1 MDELYGEIIYKTLH
15 FRGCNTALDRL
26 ALLEYLQKVF
36 EVDDTTHS
44 HLVAVAKARKVRR
57 LYISGI
63 HDFKHGYIL
72 KTSI

>member
-15 FRGCNTALDRL
+15 FRGSNAELDCL

-36 EVDDTTHS
+36 ELDDTTHS
-44 HLVAVAKARKVRR
+44 HLLAAAKAREVRR

-63 HDFKHGYIL
+63 HDFKFMVIY
-72 KTSI
+72 